1 MPAQVIGADWLNNT
15 PLIVRPQ
22 LSVTDAAPG
31 AVAADGHATVEPPS
45 AGALHTGG
53 LIVYVNT

>member
-1 MPAQVIGADWLNNT
+1 MPAHVIGADWLNNT
-15 PLIVRPQ
+15 ALIVRPQ

-31 AVAADGHATVEPPS
+31 AVAKSGHATVVPPS

-53 LIVYVNT
+53 LTV